1 MSPSTLFTQYLLQYM
16 SRSNTTNRASQNADY
31 AVYRPC
37 RLSTFLSY
45 ACLHLNLW
53 LAFIG
58 SRYKIVFNISES
70 LLFITKPEVIG
81 SLHRKFPTQ
90 FFSPVYWI
98 ESYILRFCSR
108 WINNKLRY
116 IEHNFVTWAKKMC
129 VKVTERRNQVQERK
143 ELSLHGLQS
152 AWSTFWRDWHA
163 VFERDMYCKRCWV
176 NKVDADK

>member
-1 MSPSTLFTQYLLQYM
+1 M
-16 SRSNTTNRASQNADY
+16 SRSNTTNRSRQNADY
-31 AVYRPC
+31 AVYRPW

-90 FFSPVYWI
+90 FFLPVYWI
-98 ESYILRFCSR
+98 KSYILRFCSR

-116 IEHNFVTWAKKMC
+116 IEHNFVTWAKKC
-129 VKVTERRNQVQERK
+129 ESKLKAQPGTRK
-143 ELSLHGLQS
+143 KRTQS
-152 AWSTFWRDWHA
+152 AWSAFWRDWHA
-163 VFERDMYCKRCWV
+163 VFERDMYCKRYWV
-176 NKVDADK
+176 GTKSPQTNKIKSFLKCKGTRL